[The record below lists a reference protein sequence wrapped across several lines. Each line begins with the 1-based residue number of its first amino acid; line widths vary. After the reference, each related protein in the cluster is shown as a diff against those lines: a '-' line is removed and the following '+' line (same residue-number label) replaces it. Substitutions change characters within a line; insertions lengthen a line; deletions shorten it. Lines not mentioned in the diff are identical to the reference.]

1 MKVKLKNKI
10 LTMISSSLLLIAI
23 KTVNSVST
31 RHCYQEKEPKS
42 LKKYEI

>member
-23 KTVNSVST
+23 KTVNRAT
-31 RHCYQEKEPKS
+31 LLLRKRTKKF
-42 LKKYEI
+42 KKYELC